1 MDDIFI
7 IKPPSAPTI
16 QQKNTMWP
24 TEKIEPKSVE
34 QVNLKHRQLNG
45 EFTDNKQVFC
55 PQYPASLSPPSESL
69 NWYYVKSDWL
79 VRVSLSYLPV
89 PTTDW
94 TSWIWSWQAQQRNN
108 KQLLDPQRTWI

>member
-24 TEKIEPKSVE
+24 TEKIELKSVE

-45 EFTDNKQVFC
+45 EFTDNTGLFVHNL
-55 PQYPASLSPPSESL
+55 PLLSPHLQSH
-69 NWYYVKSDWL
+69 
-79 VRVSLSYLPV
+79 
-89 PTTDW
+89 
-94 TSWIWSWQAQQRNN
+94 
-108 KQLLDPQRTWI
+108 